1 MKCDLNAGRFKPFV
15 QVFSLTRVFFCHGVL
30 GGDAERQLL
39 ARANPDVEI
48 VDLNIFEHPPED
60 VTRALAV
67 AVPAFELAQGDLH
80 LVGFSI
86 GAMAALQIAA
96 RCPDKVSKV
105 TLVSPAAPLQ
115 LGDFLPDMAGHVVFE
130 FAAHKP
136 KVLALLTGV
145 QAAIVRAAPALLIK
159 ALFAKSTAAEL
170 ALLKDAHF
178 QSGMRRVIKRSFGE
192 YRSSYLAYLK
202 AYVLDWRSVLSQVR
216 CPVEVWHGAADT
228 WSPITMAYALC
239 ENISTECTVREVPD
253 SGHYSTLLQ
262 VRL

>member
-1 MKCDLNAGRFKPFV
+1 MTQL
-15 QVFSLTRVFFCHGVL
+15 FFCHGVP

-39 ARANPDVEI
+39 ARVNPDVEI
-48 VDLNIFEHPPED
+48 IDLNIFEHPPED
-60 VTRALAV
+60 VARALAV
-67 AVPAFELAQGDLH
+67 AVSASEPAQGDIH

-96 RCPDKVSKV
+96 RCPDKVTKV
-105 TLVSPAAPLQ
+105 TLISPAAPLQ
-115 LGDFLPDMAGHVVFE
+115 LGDFLPDMAGKLVFE
-130 FAAHKP
+130 LAAHKP

-178 QSGMRRVIKRSFGE
+178 QSGMRRVLKRSFGE

-216 CPVEVWHGAADT
+216 CPVDIWHGTADT
-228 WSPITMAYALC
+228 WSPIAMAYALR
-239 ENISTECTVREVPD
+239 ENITTESTVHEVPD

>member
-1 MKCDLNAGRFKPFV
+1 M
-15 QVFSLTRVFFCHGVL
+15 TRVFFCHGVP

-48 VDLNIFEHPPED
+48 VDLNIFEYPPED
-60 VTRALAV
+60 VARALAGSV
-67 AVPAFELAQGDLH
+67 SAPEKTQSDIH

-96 RCPDKVSKV
+96 RCPDKVTKV
-105 TLVSPAAPLQ
+105 TLISPAAPLQ
-115 LGDFLPDMAGHVVFE
+115 LGDFLPDMAGKVVFE
-130 FAAHKP
+130 LAAHKP
-136 KVLALLTGV
+136 KILALLTCV
-145 QAAIVRAAPALLIK
+145 QAVIVRAAPALLIK

-178 QSGMRRVIKRSFGE
+178 QSAMKRVLKRSFGE

-216 CPVEVWHGAADT
+216 CPVDIWHGTADT
-228 WSPITMAYALC
+228 WSPIAMAYALR
-239 ENISTECTVREVPD
+239 ENITTECTVHEVPD

>member
-1 MKCDLNAGRFKPFV
+1 MT
-15 QVFSLTRVFFCHGVL
+15 QVFFCHGVP

-48 VDLNIFEHPPED
+48 IDLNIFEHPPED
-60 VTRALAV
+60 VARALSDAV
-67 AVPAFELAQGDLH
+67 SASETAQGDIH

-96 RCPDKVSKV
+96 RCPDKVTKV

-115 LGDFLPDMAGHVVFE
+115 LGDFLPDMAGKVVFE
-130 FAAHKP
+130 MAAHKP
-136 KVLALLTGV
+136 KALAFLTGV
-145 QAAIVRAAPALLIK
+145 QAVIVRAAPALLIK

-170 ALLKDAHF
+170 DLLKDTEF
-178 QSGMRRVIKRSFGE
+178 QSAMKRVLKRSFGE
-192 YRSSYLAYLK
+192 YRPSYLAYLK
-202 AYVLDWRSVLSQVR
+202 AYVLDWRSVLPQVR
-216 CPVEVWHGAADT
+216 CPVDIWHGTADT
-228 WSPITMAYALC
+228 WSPIAMAYALR
-239 ENISTECTVREVPD
+239 ENITTECTVHEVPD

>member
-1 MKCDLNAGRFKPFV
+1 MC
-15 QVFSLTRVFFCHGVL
+15 SLTQVFFCHGVP

-48 VDLNIFEHPPED
+48 IDLNIFEHPPED
-60 VTRALAV
+60 VARALAV
-67 AVPAFELAQGDLH
+67 AVPASETAQGDIH

-96 RCPDKVSKV
+96 RCPDKVSRV

-115 LGDFLPDMAGHVVFE
+115 LGDFLPDMAGQVVFE
-130 FAAHKP
+130 LAAHKP

-145 QAAIVRAAPALLIK
+145 QAVIVRAAPALLIK

-170 ALLKDAHF
+170 DLLKDTDF
-178 QSGMRRVIKRSFGE
+178 QSAMKGVLKRSFGA

-202 AYVLDWRSVLSQVR
+202 AYVLDWRSALSQVR
-216 CPVEVWHGAADT
+216 CPVEIWHGTADT
-228 WSPITMAYALC
+228 WSPIAMAFALR
-239 ENISTECTVREVPD
+239 ENITTDCTVREVPD